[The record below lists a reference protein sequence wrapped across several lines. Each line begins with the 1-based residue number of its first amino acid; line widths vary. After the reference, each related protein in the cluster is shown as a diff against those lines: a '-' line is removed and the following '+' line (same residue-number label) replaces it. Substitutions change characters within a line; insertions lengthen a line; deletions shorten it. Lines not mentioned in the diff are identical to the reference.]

1 MVNQL
6 DPYQVN
12 NLLADTT
19 TFTIASTNQTVSLG
33 NATYSIATLQS
44 RLDALILVLKT
55 CKGAVCRD
63 PWNELLPGSNV
74 KSLTQAMNS
83 QYDSYF
89 EQLPKVSYSMCE
101 GGYILAS
108 EGALW
113 DDSLSMTTDIHSLAR
128 RGRPIGNRP

>member
-1 MVNQL
+1 M
-6 DPYQVN
+6 N

-19 TFTIASTNQTVSLG
+19 NFTIASTNQTVNLG
-33 NATYSIATLQS
+33 NATYPLATLQA

-55 CKGAVCRD
+55 CKGEVCRN
-63 PWNELLPGSNV
+63 PWNQLLPGRNV
-74 KSLTQAMNS
+74 KLLTQAMNS

-89 EQLPKVSYSMCE
+89 EQLPKVSYSICE

-113 DDSLSMTTDIHSLAR
+113 EDSLSMTTDIHSLAR
-128 RGRPIGNRP
+128 RGRPMGNRP